1 MKNRKRLV
9 TGATVAIVLVLATA
23 STAQIS
29 WFRAHADGSND
40 GFLDVSTAPAGQGSL
55 SIPQIGTFAPGTGP
69 VIGTDGTVYIGNEQ
83 GKVFAFHANGTP
95 AWSRQLPHGHAV
107 KASPVVSS
115 DGSIFVVS
123 GTVVRDHRGGESRV
137 RYQSFL
143 NRFTPGGGWT
153 WTEFPERY
161 STFELYRGSGATSA
175 APNIWRFGAAEVLMV
190 PVVYRVPGG
199 TEIRLQALWLT
210 GAPLA
215 DILVKHFSDEI
226 TGSSDLNFPFWPV
239 EFHPGVDAPS
249 VVPFPG
255 VAISFQ
261 GGTPFVMVSDRNHDL
276 VGFTFE
282 INGSAGQFTERFRTH
297 DDGVVFASPPVVLSD
312 GHTVIG
318 TTDGRLEFAGPNTSA
333 VQAASGLDPIYSAPT
348 RTADGRLV
356 TVGWMRGGGSVAV
369 LRGNA
374 VQSRS
379 GLPGESIASAAASR
393 THVFVATANAFL
405 TYDATTMVQ
414 IQKFDWVGG
423 GLWPPVIGPQ
433 GHVYAMATNILFVF
447 PPPRQPQGTVL
458 RRRP

>member
-9 TGATVAIVLVLATA
+9 TGATVTIVLVLATV
-23 STAQIS
+23 STAQMS
-29 WFRAHADGSND
+29 WSRAHADGSND
-40 GFLDVSTAPAGQGSL
+40 GFLDVSTAPAGRGSL
-55 SIPQIGTFAPGTGP
+55 SIPHIGTFAPGTGP

-95 AWSRQLPHGHAV
+95 AWSRELPHGHAV

-123 GTVVRDHRGGESRV
+123 GTVVREHRGAELTV

-153 WTEFPERY
+153 WTEFPEQY
-161 STFELYRGSGATSA
+161 STFELYRGSGVTGA

-199 TEIRLQALWLT
+199 TETRLLALSLT

-215 DILVKHFSDEI
+215 DVLVKHVSDEV
-226 TGSSDLNFPFWPV
+226 TSDPFWPTP
-239 EFHPGVDAPS
+239 FHPGVVAPS
-249 VVPFPG
+249 AVPFPG

-333 VQAASGLDPIYSAPT
+333 VQAASGLNSVYAAPT

-356 TVGWMRGGGSVAV
+356 IVGWMRDGASVAV

-374 VQSRS
+374 LQSR
-379 GLPGESIASAAASR
+379 LALTGESIASAAASR
-393 THVFVATANAFL
+393 THVFVATAKAFL
-405 TYDATTMVQ
+405 TFDATTMGPV
-414 IQKFDWVGG
+414 QKFDWVGG

-447 PPPRQPQGTVL
+447 PPPRQPPGQ
-458 RRRP
+458 